1 MNETR
6 AGPSTRSFAVENTI
20 ALLDI
25 STIPMTRLCSQIACG
40 MALHILLTLAM
51 ACSEPSARTEEH
63 ILMTV
68 ALSVLDLSPIVSG
81 STGAQALHNTLDLAR
96 LADRLGYERYWL
108 AEHHN
113 LAGVASSAPEI
124 MIGHVASVTSRIR
137 VGAGGIMLPNH
148 SPLKVVEI
156 FKVLEALHPDRID
169 LGIGRAPGT
178 DPITAI
184 ALRRSRE
191 ALGADDFPQ
200 LLRELYAFSNDD
212 FPFDHPFQPVKAI
225 PTDVDLPP
233 IWLLGSSDYS
243 GQVAAS
249 IGTGFA
255 FAAHFSST
263 DPGPIMRFYRE
274 HYTPSEQF
282 PKPHSI
288 VGMAVI
294 CGETDEDA
302 RHLASSMGLSFLRRQ
317 RGQMGPLPSP
327 EEAGEYPYTPLEMQQ
342 VEEYLAKQVVGSPTT
357 VRRRLEEL
365 AASTQADEV
374 IITSHIHNHS
384 ARLRSYELI
393 AEEFGLEP
401 AADQPDK
408 TLVGGV

>member
-1 MNETR
+1 
-6 AGPSTRSFAVENTI
+6 
-20 ALLDI
+20 
-25 STIPMTRLCSQIACG
+25 MTFD
-40 MALHILLTLAM
+40 
-51 ACSEPSARTEEH
+51 
-63 ILMTV
+63 
-68 ALSVLDLSPIVSG
+68 LSVLDLSPIVSG
-81 STGAQALHNTLDLAR
+81 SSGAQALRNTLDLAR
-96 LADRLGYERYWL
+96 LADRLGYTRYWL

-113 LAGVASSAPEI
+113 LPGVASSAPEI
-124 MIGHVASVTSRIR
+124 MIGHVASVTERIR

-148 SPLKVVEI
+148 APLKVVET
-156 FKVLEALHPDRID
+156 FRVLEALHPDRID

-178 DPITAI
+178 DPVTAI

-191 ALGADDFPQ
+191 ALGADDFPA

-225 PTDVDLPP
+225 PTDVNLPP

-263 DPGPIMRFYRE
+263 DPGPIMRYYRE

-282 PKPHSI
+282 PQPHSI
-288 VGMAVI
+288 VGMAVV
-294 CGETDEDA
+294 CAETDVDA
-302 RHLASSMGLSFLRRQ
+302 MHLASSLGLSFLRRQ

-327 EEAGEYPYTPLEMQQ
+327 EEAAEYPYNPIERQQ
-342 VEEYLAKQVVGSPTT
+342 IDDHLAKQIIGSPAT
-357 VRRRLEEL
+357 VRKRLEDL
-365 AASTQADEV
+365 AANTQADEV
-374 IITSHIHNHS
+374 IITSHIHNHA

-393 AEEFGLEP
+393 AQEFNLTP
-401 AADQPDK
+401 
-408 TLVGGV
+408 